1 MPSRVAYVG
10 IRVPQPNFGRGGP
23 RVVGVIRNGEKRTL
37 TLADERYL
45 HQESF
50 EWGYDGGGPAL
61 LAQAILNDY
70 LGIEVDLLVAR
81 NVHARSRRA
90 PPVGVRTRRVQRRPV
105 AQRSVRVLVAR
116 RSAGFAVA
124 VGVRRRG
131 ARVGLAGSH
140 GKQKSAD
147 DVGLTNLEL

>member
-1 MPSRVAYVG
+1 M
-10 IRVPQPNFGRGGP
+10 
-23 RVVGVIRNGEKRTL
+23 

-81 NVHARSRRA
+81 MFMREVVARLPSEFELDGRD
-90 PPVGVRTRRVQRRPV
+90 V
-105 AQRSVRVLVAR
+105 AQWLSDRFASSLRDEAR
-116 RSAGFAVA
+116 AS
-124 VGVRRRG
+124 
-131 ARVGLAGSH
+131 L
-140 GKQKSAD
+140 
-147 DVGLTNLEL
+147 

>member
-1 MPSRVAYVG
+1 MSPRIAYVG
-10 IRVPQPNFGRGGP
+10 IRGPQPGYGHGGP

-45 HQESF
+45 RQESF

-81 NVHARSRRA
+81 TFMREV
-90 PPVGVRTRRVQRRPV
+90 V
-105 AQRSVRVLVAR
+105 AHLPSEFELDGR
-116 RSAGFAVA
+116 
-124 VGVRRRG
+124 
-131 ARVGLAGSH
+131 
-140 GKQKSAD
+140 
-147 DVGLTNLEL
+147 DVGQWLSDRLASALRDEARASL